1 MKKQLIKWKPNDLNE
16 LLEEY
21 VRRLS
26 GISKVDI
33 NNILKKKWDD
43 LEFDHAKN
51 LKNLGWTKAT
61 FDKKKYPYSY
71 NLKWNKLNNTEKQ
84 SAFKL
89 GYTCSIWNKEKN
101 PNIKIEKTKKVKK
114 KVMMK

>member
-1 MKKQLIKWKPNDLNE
+1 MKPNDLNE

-33 NNILKKKWDD
+33 NNILKKWDD
-43 LEFDHAKN
+43 LEFDNTKN

-61 FDKKKYPYSY
+61 FDK
-71 NLKWNKLNNTEKQ
+71 EEI
-84 SAFKL
+84 
-89 GYTCSIWNKEKN
+89 SIF
-101 PNIKIEKTKKVKK
+101 I
-114 KVMMK
+114 